1 VVVPL
6 LTVVALAQTVLLAQV
21 DLLGARPDLMLSVVL
36 VWAVLRG
43 VDEGMVWGLIG
54 GLALDILSGGPM
66 GANTLALL
74 AAALLAG
81 QSWGRG
87 IGSALI
93 RLLLLAFVAIL
104 AYHLVLLFVLS
115 WTGYLVD
122 WGWAILRVAG
132 PSALLN
138 MALAPFVQ
146 VPLSWLERSMRRERS
161 FVL

>member
-1 VVVPL
+1 ML
-6 LTVVALAQTVLLAQV
+6 L
-21 DLLGARPDLMLSVVL
+21 VVL

-54 GLALDILSGGPM
+54 GLALDVLSGGPM

-87 IGSALI
+87 IGSALV

-138 MALAPFVQ
+138 MILAPFVQ
-146 VPLSWLERSMRRERS
+146 VPLGWLERSMRRERS